1 MDTCCRG
8 PDNSKWIIFIK
19 LFILSGTREF
29 WRAMLDEDGHY
40 VYAVPSGNE
49 VGIVIRTSLAGMVQI
64 IFVV

>member
-1 MDTCCRG
+1 
-8 PDNSKWIIFIK
+8 
-19 LFILSGTREF
+19 
-29 WRAMLDEDGHY
+29 MLDEDGHY